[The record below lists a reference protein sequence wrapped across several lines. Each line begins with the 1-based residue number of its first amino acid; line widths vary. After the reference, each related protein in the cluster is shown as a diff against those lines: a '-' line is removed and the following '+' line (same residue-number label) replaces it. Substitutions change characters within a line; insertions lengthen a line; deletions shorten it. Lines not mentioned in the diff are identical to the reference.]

1 MITGVQRYQ
10 PGALVRSRERDWVV
24 IPQEDDGV
32 IRLRPVD
39 GSDEEAIGV
48 FLSGAER
55 GRQLQLA
62 LTDPKVSSFHA
73 EWERAAD

>member
-1 MITGVQRYQ
+1 MTTGVQRYH

-24 IPQEDDGV
+24 MPQEDDGV

-48 FLSGAER
+48 FLSLEGDIIKPSQYPPPILLLLAT
-55 GRQLQLA
+55 LQE
-62 LTDPKVSSFHA
+62 HCY
-73 EWERAAD
+73 